1 MDYCELF
8 VSLSFSIILYL
19 TCDLKINKMDRQ
31 ITYIPSD
38 SMTGG
43 FNRWP
48 GVIDGYNYGGIMVNI
63 HMSWDMNLVSM
74 VKYPI
79 IT

>member
-1 MDYCELF
+1 
-8 VSLSFSIILYL
+8 
-19 TCDLKINKMDRQ
+19 
-31 ITYIPSD
+31 
-38 SMTGG
+38 MTGG